1 MLEETLSKD
10 MKIDLHIHSR
20 ECSDGKMGLPQ
31 IFREARKR
39 GIGML
44 SIADHDNVDCQ
55 GSAAMLATKYDMIYI
70 SGVELSISF
79 SHPKYRGSK
88 PVSLDVLGYQ
98 YDTRDR
104 NLLEKLKE
112 LRERRRIRAE
122 QIVEKLNHELS
133 RNGVK
138 LFTQKDFDTLK
149 KSVGG
154 ALGRPHIADYLTKIG
169 IVSSRQKA
177 FDKYLVKCNVPK
189 MPLSLQ
195 EASELIRGA
204 GGKLILAHPNDPNG
218 TSLNAFTP
226 SLSAQQQIIKDAMR
240 PYLDGLECWHP
251 RHTEKTASTYLAF
264 AQNEGMMA
272 TGGSDCHQQPIKMGT
287 VNVPSF
293 VADQFG
299 SGEKWG

>member
-1 MLEETLSKD
+1 MLEETLSKH

-20 ECSDGKMGLPQ
+20 ECSDGKMGLPE
-31 IFREARKR
+31 IFGEARKR
-39 GIGML
+39 GIGMI

-55 GSAAMLATKYDMIYI
+55 ESAAMLASKYGMIYI

-104 NLLEKLKE
+104 PLLEKLKE
-112 LRERRRIRAE
+112 LREHRRIRAE

-138 LFTQKDFDTLK
+138 KFTQKDLDTLE
-149 KSVGG
+149 KSVDG
-154 ALGRPHIADYLTKIG
+154 ALGRPHIADYLTRIG
-169 IVSSRQKA
+169 VVSSRQKA
-177 FDKYLVKCNVPK
+177 FDKYLIKCNVPK
-189 MPLSLQ
+189 MPLSLK
-195 EASELIRGA
+195 EASKLIRGA
-204 GGKLILAHPNDPNG
+204 GGKLIRAHPNDPNG
-218 TSLNAFTP
+218 TSLNACTP

-251 RHTEKTASTYLAF
+251 RHTAKTVSTYLTF
-264 AQNEGMMA
+264 AQDEGMMA

-287 VNVPSF
+287 VSVPSF

-299 SGEKWG
+299 SEKKC